1 MNINNYNLNF
11 QSDKIRDLTI
21 KASKLFSGYG
31 PFIEP
36 TELILRNNTLE
47 IKSKDYIFQNGD
59 EIYIFDKNSGINSL
73 KLKV

>member
-1 MNINNYNLNF
+1 MNINNYNINF
-11 QSDKIRDLTI
+11 QSDKIKNLTI
-21 KASKLFSGYG
+21 KASKLFSENG

-59 EIYIFDKNSGINSL
+59 EIYIFEKNSGINSL